1 MIGFAHTGLVDEA
14 YALPVVK
21 GSTPESKQ
29 DEKSAG
35 QWSTGGAEQ
44 QLFITVSLK
53 LQIELLPQSSVA
65 VN

>member
-14 YALPVVK
+14 EALPVVK

-53 LQIELLPQSSVA
+53 LQ
-65 VN
+65 